1 VALMQW
7 LTGVAASVAQS
18 QGVEPYTAVLAA
30 IAALL
35 VAGCAAFAWL
45 PAPPG
50 AVAPRPRF

>member
-1 VALMQW
+1 MQW

-18 QGVEPYTAVLAA
+18 QGIEPYTAVLAT

-45 PAPPG
+45 PAPAG
-50 AVAPRPRF
+50 AVARNP